1 MYSIIISVWML
12 HIVATLTPGANT
24 LLISQLAAS
33 NHRKSAMFAAL
44 GVAVGSASWA
54 ALNVLD
60 VNIIF
65 IAFPVLR
72 LTLQIGGGLYLLY
85 LAIRLWKSGTSKA
98 NIVDNSVFACR
109 CLSSRTAYKFHQP
122 QSRTVFWQRLLSVLA
137 IESRRRVMRSGG
149 CCHLLQFIG
158 LVFLGGASTF
168 QGVYAGIV
176 SAEATC
182 RRQSGWHR
190 TWLTWVSFFDSV
202 IPRGEVVTGAR

>member
-24 LLISQLAAS
+24 LLVSQLAAS

-54 ALNVLD
+54 ALAVLG

-98 NIVDNSVFACR
+98 TIGDNSVLPVAAFRLGLLTNFTNPKAALFFGSVFSAC
-109 CLSSRTAYKFHQP
+109 LPSSPGAGLCVAVVAVIFLNSLGWYSLVAHLFSRESMRVAYL
-122 QSRTVFWQRLLSVLA
+122 RRQRAVA
-137 IESRRRVMRSGG
+137 KV
-149 CCHLLQFIG
+149 
-158 LVFLGGASTF
+158 
-168 QGVYAGIV
+168 AGIV
-176 SAEATC
+176 LGLLGFRFLFLSFQEA
-182 RRQSGWHR
+182 RS
-190 TWLTWVSFFDSV
+190 
-202 IPRGEVVTGAR
+202 